1 MKFDFNKILIIF
13 LLLTTIVFGFNFF
26 FRNDSA
32 SKEKIKQLEEEY
44 KKLEI
49 EKKEADAKILVWQ
62 DKFNVADKKDKLLT
76 KEIEKSK
83 VDAKLAEEKA
93 KKSKVDLDNILIN
106 ISKNRKEIENLKKNP
121 PLLSDEQLLEELTKK
136 TN

>member
-13 LLLTTIVFGFNFF
+13 LILTTIGFGLNFF
-26 FRNDSA
+26 FSNNET
-32 SKEKIKQLEEEY
+32 SKEKIKQLEDEY

-83 VDAKLAEEKA
+83 VEAKLAEEKA

-121 PLLSDEQLLEELTKK
+121 PLLSDEQLLEELIKK

>member
-13 LLLTTIVFGFNFF
+13 LLLTTIGFGLNFF
-26 FRNDSA
+26 FSNNET
-32 SKEKIKQLEEEY
+32 SKEKIKQLEDEY

-83 VDAKLAEEKA
+83 VEAKLAEEKA

-121 PLLSDEQLLEELTKK
+121 PLLSDEQLLEELIKK